1 MPVDLLVLLST
12 DSIQNKKQTFLTWQT
27 LLACFL
33 KHIIRI
39 GFKYPLV
46 ELDIIFKLKT
56 IALSQHHPLT
66 SCFMQFIM
74 LFMLIY
80 IFVLVLGTKL
90 KLNGRSDIQVDTWWN
105 GGPCS
110 AHFRVSFLLLSS
122 SSLLKSNTKPS
133 LTFLAPIQVFI
144 VYVSQRI

>member
-46 ELDIIFKLKT
+46 ELDIIFKLK
-56 IALSQHHPLT
+56 L
-66 SCFMQFIM
+66 
-74 LFMLIY
+74 
-80 IFVLVLGTKL
+80 
-90 KLNGRSDIQVDTWWN
+90 
-105 GGPCS
+105 
-110 AHFRVSFLLLSS
+110 
-122 SSLLKSNTKPS
+122 
-133 LTFLAPIQVFI
+133 
-144 VYVSQRI
+144 